1 MVYFKFLSEI
11 TDIGLKTSFKESGV
25 KFTDGS
31 KDFRLY
37 QPNDVKEIQSFK
49 IRTGDVRPQ
58 VGGEEICQKNRY
70 IVIYSVTK
78 NLPALALAHSGSQAS
93 LTRTEIVTDVE
104 CELFPSVGS
113 GWLSHIPIL
122 AS

>member
-11 TDIGLKTSFKESGV
+11 TDIGLRISFKESGV

-37 QPNDVKEIQSFK
+37 RPNDVKEIQRFK

-58 VGGEEICQKNRY
+58 VGGEGISQKNRY
-70 IVIYSVTK
+70 AASSSLVDDAAK
-78 NLPALALAHSGSQAS
+78 MHSTSS
-93 LTRTEIVTDVE
+93 
-104 CELFPSVGS
+104 
-113 GWLSHIPIL
+113 
-122 AS
+122 